1 MSTASPAIAMAIDLD
16 RDTAGLVRRAAAA
29 LIDMLVLLIL
39 MTPLALPQLE
49 QLMAAAMAADGE
61 LLFDTLFEYD
71 LAWWRTAGLYAI
83 GFAYGVLMLS
93 RYGRTLGMMAFGAR
107 VTDSHGGDI
116 SLRRAALRTA
126 AYLLPQVAAAA
137 TYDWNEL
144 ATTSISALQTIGVLW
159 IVVDG
164 AHQGYHD
171 KIARTLVMLER
182 RCVERKRAGGVDAEC
197 RAASDFG
204 APV

>member
-1 MSTASPAIAMAIDLD
+1 MSTASRAIAMTIDLD

-29 LIDMLVLLIL
+29 LIDMVVLLIL

-49 QLMAAAMAADGE
+49 QAMAAAMAADAD
-61 LLFDTLFEYD
+61 LFFDTLLEYD

-83 GFAYGVLMLS
+83 GFGYGVLMLS
-93 RYGRTLGMMAFGAR
+93 RYGRTVGMMALGAR

-126 AYLLPQVAAAA
+126 AYLLPQAAVAA

-144 ATTSISALQTIGVLW
+144 AAASISALQIIGLLW
-159 IVVDG
+159 IMVDG

-182 RCVERKRAGGVDAEC
+182 RYLERKRGGCVEPEGM
-197 RAASDFG
+197 AASG
-204 APV
+204 PSAPV

>member
-29 LIDMLVLLIL
+29 LIDMVVLLIL
-39 MTPLALPQLE
+39 ITPLALPQLE
-49 QLMAAAMAADGE
+49 QLMVAVMTVDAD
-61 LLFDTLFEYD
+61 LFFDTLFEYD
-71 LAWWRTAGLYAI
+71 LAWWRTAAIYAI
-83 GFAYGVLMLS
+83 GFGYGVLMLS
-93 RYGRTLGMMAFGAR
+93 RYGRTLGMMALGAR

-116 SLRRAALRTA
+116 SLQRAALRTA
-126 AYLLPQVAAAA
+126 AYLLPQVAATA

-144 ATTSISALQTIGVLW
+144 ATTSISALQTIGLLW

-182 RCVERKRAGGVDAEC
+182 RYLERKRAGGLEDEA
-197 RAASDFG
+197 RLASDSG